1 MLTPKESEK
10 RLKQYFGK
18 YRVGQLEDLFQVLQ
32 THSRM
37 SVFRRLKTLG
47 YLSSFTHAGRY
58 YTLANL
64 PEFDRWGL
72 WFHRQVGFSK
82 VGTLKATIVEL
93 VQSAS
98 DGMTPKEMRGLL
110 RLPVSNT
117 LYNTLHELVHS
128 AQLQSQRLSGF
139 PLYVSA
145 APERAAK
152 QIAARE
158 ALRASLAEMLR
169 VATDEEVV
177 EVLVEALRAAPQ
189 IPAPAIVAGR
199 LVARGVRLEPHH
211 VEQVYEEHGLVPGK
225 KRRAPARSA
234 RGAEESDT
242 EAKRAGPGA
251 DAGMG
256 LGKGGG
262 IRGTRPVSVVQRRD
276 GG

>member
-1 MLTPKESEK
+1 MLTPQESETKLK
-10 RLKQYFGK
+10 RFFGK
-18 YRVGQLEDLFQVLQ
+18 YRVGQLEDLFQLLQ
-32 THSRM
+32 TRSRM

-110 RLPVSNT
+110 RLPVSNA

-128 AQLQSQRLSGF
+128 AQLQSQRLAGF

-189 IPAPAIVAGR
+189 IPAPALVAGL

-225 KRRAPARSA
+225 KTARS
-234 RGAEESDT
+234 RS
-242 EAKRAGPGA
+242 KRSG
-251 DAGMG
+251 
-256 LGKGGG
+256 
-262 IRGTRPVSVVQRRD
+262 R
-276 GG
+276 